1 MDFAT
6 LPRRVVNAA
15 VVFVQR
21 RMVCQYAQETEQSR
35 DTIYRDARAVAQE
48 LEQAESLR
56 NLQRRN
62 EELAAEIARLQLAQ
76 AANPFTDPDKVAQY
90 AAMAQAE
97 GVSLPVA
104 RRLLIILQESAR
116 PR

>member
-15 VVFVQR
+15 VVFVQNR
-21 RMVCQYAQETEQSR
+21 TVSRYAQETEQSR
-35 DTIYRDARAVAQE
+35 ETIYRDARAVVQE
-48 LEQAESLR
+48 LEQAETLR
-56 NLQRRN
+56 DLQRRN
-62 EELAAEIARLQLAQ
+62 EELAAENARLQQAQ
-76 AANPFTDPDKVAQY
+76 TANPFTDPDKVAQY

-104 RRLLIILQESAR
+104 RRLLTILQESGR
-116 PR
+116 RR